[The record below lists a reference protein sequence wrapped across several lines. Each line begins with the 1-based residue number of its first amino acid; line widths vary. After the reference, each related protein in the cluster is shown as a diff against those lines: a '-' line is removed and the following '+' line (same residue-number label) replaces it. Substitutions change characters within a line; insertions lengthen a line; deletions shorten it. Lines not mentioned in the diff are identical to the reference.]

1 MRQKN
6 LKQLENVILKNLIFN
21 EDYTRKV
28 LPFIKDEYFSE
39 NNQRKF
45 FREIKTYVEEYK
57 NLPTYES
64 LLIDFTE
71 SKKLTQVEVNGC
83 VDLLRELNS
92 DKNEKSEMDWLIDQ
106 TEKFC
111 QDKAIYNAIMNSVSI
126 LDKNGEDNKSKG
138 EIPKLLSD
146 ALAVS
151 FDNHIGHDYVNDSDA
166 RFDFYHKQ
174 ETKLPFDL
182 DLFNK
187 ITKGGLPICRLKK
200 IMYLLRSNC
209 Q

>member
-1 MRQKN
+1 M
-6 LKQLENVILKNLIFN
+6 KQLENVILKNLIFN

-182 DLFNK
+182 IVLV
-187 ITKGGLPICRLKK
+187 
-200 IMYLLRSNC
+200 LLY
-209 Q
+209 